1 MNRAVLNT
9 PDPATVPSPADT
21 LAFHRALPG
30 YEATPLVRSTDLANE
45 LGLDDVF
52 VKDESSR
59 FGLPAFKFLGASW
72 AVAQLLGGSSDLDEL
87 RADSRGARAS
97 AG

>member
-9 PDPATVPSPADT
+9 PDPATVPAPADT

-30 YEATPLVRSTDLANE
+30 YEATPLVAAPDLAAE
-45 LGLDDVF
+45 LGLEQVYI
-52 VKDESSR
+52 KDESSR
-59 FGLPAFKFLGASW
+59 SACRPSSSSAPAGRSRSCSAAPAISISC
-72 AVAQLLGGSSDLDEL
+72 ARRL
-87 RADSRGARAS
+87 RIRAS